1 MAREPRETGGC
12 LHGAQRGACMV
23 TPTPEAARG
32 AFSTGWQREAEVI
45 RGIGGTSLFLQD
57 PSCQDLP
64 TRYEMLGN
72 ITLRTDVAQLYMEN
86 RGSGYTHCIQKD
98 KE

>member
-1 MAREPRETGGC
+1 M
-12 LHGAQRGACMV
+12 

-32 AFSTGWQREAEVI
+32 AFSTGWQREAEVR

-72 ITLRTDVAQLYMEN
+72 ITLRTDVAQFYMEN